1 MFNIKNVPACTTT
14 LVWSKLKKVLLNDFS
29 ASRIDTKI
37 EEYKKIW
44 GDIPGIG
51 PDYSSAADYSW
62 GDLPGE
68 FDEYSPG
75 TKDTSHSSS
84 SGSSTRSYTSDYQY
98 EAEYI
103 PYKVKNSHFMH
114 IYQYD
119 NREYPK

>member
-1 MFNIKNVPACTTT
+1 MFI
-14 LVWSKLKKVLLNDFS
+14 SDS
-29 ASRIDTKI
+29 SRIDTKI

-51 PDYSSAADYSW
+51 PDYSSAVDYSW

-75 TKDTSHSSS
+75 TKDTSQ
-84 SGSSTRSYTSDYQY
+84 SSTRSNSYSSDYQY

-103 PYKVKNSHFMH
+103 PYKVKNPIFSLFVTF
-114 IYQYD
+114 Q
-119 NREYPK
+119 NRTKMNYLAPSLHSEFSVNRNSM

>member
-1 MFNIKNVPACTTT
+1 MH
-14 LVWSKLKKVLLNDFS
+14 LS

-37 EEYKKIW
+37 EEYKRIW

-51 PDYSSAADYSW
+51 PDYSSAIDYSW

-75 TKDTSHSSS
+75 TKETSHSA
-84 SGSSTRSYTSDYQY
+84 RSYASDYQY

-103 PYKVKNSHFMH
+103 PYKVFFSMFLSLRMGNS
-114 IYQYD
+114 
-119 NREYPK
+119 KLKKL

>member
-1 MFNIKNVPACTTT
+1 MVAIETRVY
-14 LVWSKLKKVLLNDFS
+14 SR

-51 PDYSSAADYSW
+51 PDYSSAVAYSW

-75 TKDTSHSSS
+75 TKDTSQS
-84 SGSSTRSYTSDYQY
+84 SSTRSNSYSSDYQY

-103 PYKVKNSHFMH
+103 PYKVKSVHMCVF
-114 IYQYD
+114 
-119 NREYPK
+119 

>member
-1 MFNIKNVPACTTT
+1 MP
-14 LVWSKLKKVLLNDFS
+14 SSGRKLKQFIS
-29 ASRIDTKI
+29 ESSRIDTKI

-51 PDYSSAADYSW
+51 PDYSSAVDYSW

-75 TKDTSHSSS
+75 TKDTSQ
-84 SGSSTRSYTSDYQY
+84 SSTRSNSYSSDYQY

-103 PYKVKNSHFMH
+103 PYKVNFFTILLHFAPFC
-114 IYQYD
+114 ISVLLQ
-119 NREYPK
+119 